1 MMMHFSDVENRTIEE
16 AEEATKRTGHSTA
29 TMAGR
34 FGKSVGAK
42 KLVLTHISPRY
53 PATRSDHPDMK
64 EMRNLA
70 VGVFGSEEVVIAND
84 LMRMDV

>member
-1 MMMHFSDVENRTIEE
+1 MCILHDVENRTIEE
-16 AEEATKRTGHSTA
+16 AEEATKRTGHSTT

-34 FGKSVGAK
+34 FAKKVGAK

-53 PATRSDHPDMK
+53 PATRPDHPDMK
-64 EMRNLA
+64 EMKNLA
-70 VGVFGSEEVVIAND
+70 IGSFGSEEVVIAND